1 MPAING
7 SSTTPSRPLR
17 PGVWAPIPTF
27 FLPNSQDLD
36 IPTLKKHVIHI
47 AHANIGILLCGSMG
61 EAHHLSPEER
71 IIVITSA
78 REALDS
84 VGLTTTPIIAG
95 TGAGSTRESIKLS
108 KEAAQAGA
116 DYAIVIPSGYFAGAI
131 ANDRA
136 ALKTF
141 FKEVSE
147 GSPIPVM
154 IYNYPGASGGIDM
167 DSDLI
172 EEMAMENPNICGV
185 KLTCGNVGKLTR
197 IAATVSIPSFE
208 KEYPRKNKDAPFMV
222 LGGFIDFLLPSLYA
236 NAHGAITGLANLY
249 PYTIAALWAASNAT
263 LPTASGHSSDA
274 AELLREAQQLQGVVA
289 RADRTIAVSGIAGTK
304 WLMEKRYGYGG
315 VCRRPLSPLSNSA
328 GETLLAH
335 RHAIDI
341 ERLEKEIEVQ
351 KGVERKQQHHG
362 LKNGVTVSNGN
373 GVVNGVS
380 VSNETPSPPSGH
392 SSASSTSHASS
403 PRTPSDAHS
412 PVVPPSPVTAAVKKG
427 KGHSRSG
434 SLTSSLRSLVGSRK
448 GKKTTVE

>member
-7 SSTTPSRPLR
+7 TNTTPTRPLR

-71 IIVITSA
+71 ILVITSA

-84 VGLTTTPIIAG
+84 AGLHSIPIIAG
-95 TGAGSTRESIKLS
+95 TGAGSTRETIKLS

-116 DYAIVIPSGYFAGAI
+116 DYSIVIPSGYFTGAL
-131 ANDRA
+131 ASDRA

-147 GSPIPVM
+147 ASPIPVM

-172 EEMAMENPNICGV
+172 EEMAMELPNVCGV

-197 IAATVSIPSFE
+197 IAATVSVPSFAQ
-208 KEYPRKNKDAPFMV
+208 EYPRKNKDAPFLV

-236 NAHGAITGLANLY
+236 NAHGAITGLANLF

-263 LPTASGHSSDA
+263 LPTSSGHPSNA
-274 AELLREAQQLQGVVA
+274 AELLRQAQVLQGIVA
-289 RADRTIAVSGIAGTK
+289 RADRTVAVTGIAGTK
-304 WLMEKRYGYGG
+304 WMMEKRYGYGG
-315 VCRRPLSPLSNSA
+315 VCRRPLSPLSNQA
-328 GETLLAH
+328 GETLLVH
-335 RHAIDI
+335 RHVTDI
-341 ERLEKEIEVQ
+341 ERLEKEIEMQ
-351 KGVERKQQHHG
+351 KGLERKH
-362 LKNGVTVSNGN
+362 LKNGVTIPNGN
-373 GVVNGVS
+373 GVTKTATNGVS
-380 VSNETPSPPSGH
+380 VL
-392 SSASSTSHASS
+392 AMA
-403 PRTPSDAHS
+403 
-412 PVVPPSPVTAAVKKG
+412 
-427 KGHSRSG
+427 
-434 SLTSSLRSLVGSRK
+434 
-448 GKKTTVE
+448 